1 MELILGKIAQI
12 LGTEPPA
19 SPETRVRGY
28 SIDSR
33 TLRLG
38 ELFFALPGERPGE
51 RVDGHDF
58 VDAALAAGAAAAVVE
73 AARWAG
79 FPAPLR
85 SKLLAVP
92 EPLTA
97 LQTLAA
103 AVRRLWAGPVVAVT
117 GSTGKTTTK
126 QMIAALLETQF
137 RVMQNEGNL
146 NNHIGLPL
154 SLLRLEPE
162 TEVGVFELAMSGPG
176 EIRSLANL
184 AAPDLGV
191 VTNVAP
197 VHLEFF
203 PDVEAI
209 AQAKSELIEVL
220 VESALRS
227 LGVGGAWAV
236 LNADDPRVSAFGARM
251 PGRVLYFGITH
262 PAHFWARGLLP
273 NSAGGFIFTLPLQP
287 YCTEPLGVVWKGKPP
302 REASLL
308 EESSETRF
316 HLPLLGQHNV
326 LNALAALA
334 ACYALG
340 IPPSCLTAA
349 VDRLRPAP
357 LRGEVVRL
365 ANGALVVNDC
375 YNSNPEALEAALTA
389 VASLPAQRRI
399 AVLGGMME
407 LGPSSD
413 ALHYRCGQR
422 VGELGFQFLFTVGDA
437 ARPLA
442 GGARAAGLRPE
453 NLIHLNSPEEAGER
467 LRELLQGGDV
477 VLLKASRA
485 VRLEK
490 VWDRWQ
496 SLLLP
501 SEAVSGQGKG

>member
-1 MELILGKIAQI
+1 MQLSLDEIAQI
-12 LGTEPPA
+12 LETESLPSSEA
-19 SPETRVRGY
+19 RVCGY

-33 TLRLG
+33 TLG
-38 ELFFALPGERPGE
+38 PGDLFFALPGN

-58 VDAALAAGAAAAVVE
+58 VDAALAAGAAAAVVD
-73 AARWAG
+73 AARWAD
-79 FPAPLR
+79 FPAPVR
-85 SKLLAVP
+85 SRLLAVP

-103 AVRRLWAGPVVAVT
+103 AVRRLWTGPLVAVT

-126 QMIAALLETQF
+126 QMIAALLETRF

-162 TEVGVFELAMSGPG
+162 TEVGVLELAMSGPG
-176 EIRSLANL
+176 EIRLLANL

-209 AQAKSELIEVL
+209 AQAKSELIE
-220 VESALRS
+220 AL
-227 LGVGGAWAV
+227 GEQTWAV
-236 LNADDPRVSAFGARM
+236 LNADDPRVAAFGARM

-273 NSAGGFIFTLPLQP
+273 NSAGGFIFTLPVQP
-287 YCTEPLGVVWKGKPP
+287 YRTEPLGMVWKGKRPP
-302 REASLL
+302 ETPAIAELSD
-308 EESSETRF
+308 TRF

-326 LNALAALA
+326 LNLLAALA
-334 ACYALG
+334 ACYAFG
-340 IPPSCLTAA
+340 ILPSCLTAA

-357 LRGEVVRL
+357 LRGEVLRL

-389 VASLPAQRRI
+389 VASLPAQRRM

-422 VGELGFQFLFTVGDA
+422 VGELGFQFLFTVGEQ

-442 GGARAAGLRPE
+442 AGAGAAGLRPQ
-453 NLIHLNSPEEAGER
+453 NLIHLDSPEEAGER
-467 LRELLQGGDV
+467 LRGLLQQGDV
-477 VLLKASRA
+477 VLLKASRS

-490 VWDRWQ
+490 AWDRLQ
-496 SLLLP
+496 SLLLS
-501 SEAVSGQGKG
+501 SEEVSGQGKG